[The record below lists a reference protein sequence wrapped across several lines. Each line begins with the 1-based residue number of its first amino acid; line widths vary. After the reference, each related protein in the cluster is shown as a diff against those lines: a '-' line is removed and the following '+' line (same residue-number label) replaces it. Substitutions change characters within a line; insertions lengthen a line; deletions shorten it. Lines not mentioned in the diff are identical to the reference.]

1 MHRDN
6 IQIGFSDFG
15 SSEVMEGDF
24 YDLDS
29 LNCYIVITDENKL
42 SLIIEERTKGKTKKS
57 TILDPSFTI
66 FSAIVLRV

>member
-15 SSEVMEGDF
+15 SSEIIEGDF

-42 SLIIEERTKGKTKKS
+42 TDLPYYKQKNCEKYRIMLTD
-57 TILDPSFTI
+57 LDL
-66 FSAIVLRV
+66 LRKIC

>member
-15 SSEVMEGDF
+15 SSEVIEGDF

-42 SLIIEERTKGKTKKS
+42 SLIIEERTKAQFEAGAISEAEYKT
-57 TILDPSFTI
+57 LM
-66 FSAIVLRV
+66 SANA

>member
-15 SSEVMEGDF
+15 SSEVIEGDF

-29 LNCYIVITDENKL
+29 LNCCIVITDKNEL
-42 SLIIEERTKGKTKKS
+42 SLIIEDSPR
-57 TILDPSFTI
+57 
-66 FSAIVLRV
+66 